1 MSGLLRYATLTA
13 KAKTGLGSAVAGW
26 AVVVVLCTGAMLV
39 FLLFAAFI
47 WLAERYS
54 PLSAAMI
61 LAAVLLLMAIVAGIF
76 CVAAQRRNVEAAK
89 RAIEAQSATRLLDP
103 KLLGVGL
110 QIGRAIGWQKLVSLA
125 AVGILA
131 AGLAWEWSGKPHQ
144 HG

>member
-1 MSGLLRYATLTA
+1 MSGLLRYATLTV
-13 KAKTGLGSAVAGW
+13 KAKTGLGAAVAGW
-26 AVVVVLCTGAMLV
+26 AVIVVLCAAAMLL

-61 LAAVLLLMAIVAGIF
+61 LATVLLLMAIMAGIV
-76 CVAAQRRNVEAAK
+76 CVAAQRRNVEVAK
-89 RAIEAQSATRLLDP
+89 RAIEAQSATRLLHP
-103 KLLGVGL
+103 KFLGIGL
-110 QIGRAIGWQKLVSLA
+110 QIGRAIGWQKLISLA

-144 HG
+144 DG

>member
-1 MSGLLRYATLTA
+1 MSGLLRYVTLTA

-26 AVVVVLCTGAMLV
+26 AVAVVLCAGAMLL
-39 FLLFAAFI
+39 FLLVAAFI

-61 LAAVLLLMAIVAGIF
+61 LAGVLLLMAILAGIF
-76 CVAAQRRNVEAAK
+76 CVGAQRRNVEAAK
-89 RAIEAQSATRLLDP
+89 RAIAAQSATRLLDP
-103 KLLGVGL
+103 KFLGVGL
-110 QIGRAIGWQKLVSLA
+110 QIARAIGWQKVVSLA

-144 HG
+144 DS